1 MFCKKCGSVVIS
13 GKDRCGNCGEF
24 VERMSDIKETF
35 EKKKPQ
41 VYSDD
46 KVDIREITKQEC
58 SKCKNQMAYVSRV
71 QLLPADEAE
80 TEIYQCTKCGH
91 TWRGKSTA

>member
-1 MFCKKCGSVVIS
+1 MFCKKCGSVVIP
-13 GKDRCGNCGEF
+13 GTERCGNCGEL
-24 VERMSDIKETF
+24 VERMSEIKETI

-41 VYSDD
+41 VYSDEEID
-46 KVDIREITKQEC
+46 VRETTKQEC
-58 SKCKNQMAYVSRV
+58 RKCKNQMAYVSRV